1 MGVRKGQDPPFAH
14 KLHLFYSSFS
24 GMDPFPL
31 KLRLDPP
38 FPICVYAPET

>member
-24 GMDPFPL
+24 GMDLPF
-31 KLRLDPP
+31 KTEAGPP
-38 FPICVYAPET
+38 FSNLCIHP